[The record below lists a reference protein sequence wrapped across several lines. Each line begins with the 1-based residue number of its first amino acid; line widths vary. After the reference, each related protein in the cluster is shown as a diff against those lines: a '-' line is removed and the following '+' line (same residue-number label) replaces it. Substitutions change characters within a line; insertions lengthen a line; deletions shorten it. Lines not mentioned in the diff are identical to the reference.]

1 MTIHEIMNLPNSWQ
15 DSEVTV
21 YYKSCHQETYQL
33 CSDED
38 GFYLQSI
45 DGTIIRH
52 YEDLGGNVDRL
63 QISIV
68 Y

>member
-1 MTIHEIMNLPNSWQ
+1 MTIQEIMTLPNSWQ
-15 DSEVTV
+15 DSEVVV
-21 YYKSCHQETYQL
+21 YYENYDQETYQL

-38 GFYLQSI
+38 GFYLQSL

-52 YEDLGGNVDRL
+52 YEDLSDGVDRL

-68 Y
+68 F